1 MKDTHRLKLTGWK
14 KIFHSNRKGKIA
26 WVAILIFN
34 KIGFKTKAILRDK
47 EGHYI
52 MIKATIQQED
62 ITVVNIY
69 TPNTEH
75 LNM

>member
-52 MIKATIQQED
+52 MIKEHPTKG
-62 ITVVNIY
+62 Y
-69 TPNTEH
+69 NTSKYLCTQH
-75 LNM
+75 RST